1 MGKFELPALPY
12 DYNALEPTIDKMT
25 MEIHHT
31 KHHSGYVA
39 KLNAAVE
46 GTDLEG
52 KSLEELLSKVAN
64 HSTAVDILIIRCSGQ

>member
-31 KHHSGYVA
+31 KHHSGYVT

-46 GTDLEG
+46 GTDL
-52 KSLEELLSKVAN
+52 
-64 HSTAVDILIIRCSGQ
+64 